1 MLITLGKLKQI
12 GVVQYFKRLNIG
24 TTNTDI
30 RNKNKKKYLK
40 ILTDF
45 PQVISFLLFFF
56 LSLFFYIYWLR
67 ERERENVSWHEAVV
81 KG

>member
-45 PQVISFLLFFF
+45 PQVISFFIIFLSFFF
-56 LSLFFYIYWLR
+56 LHLLAERKR
-67 ERERENVSWHEAVV
+67 ERGCVMA
-81 KG
+81 

>member
-1 MLITLGKLKQI
+1 MLITLGRLKQT

-56 LSLFFYIYWLR
+56 IFFFYIYWLR

>member
-1 MLITLGKLKQI
+1 MLITLGKLKQT

-30 RNKNKKKYLK
+30 RKKNKKKYFK

-56 LSLFFYIYWLR
+56 ILFLHLLVERKR
-67 ERERENVSWHEAVV
+67 ERECVMAWGR
-81 KG
+81 G

>member
-45 PQVISFLLFFF
+45 PQVISFFIIF
-56 LSLFFYIYWLR
+56 LSFFFYIYWLR